1 VVSRRGKRKEGA
13 RESLVMASFKQRI
26 ISYEQ
31 LQTELNRLKLYTSLQ
46 LRIISKNTTPTAA
59 GNNNRQGSSS
69 RYVLVDEKN
78 MEVSGIMTKL
88 EIYQQ
93 LNAANQIFH
102 LFHTQKLRQQQ
113 QQ

>member
-1 VVSRRGKRKEGA
+1 
-13 RESLVMASFKQRI
+13 MAPTFHNGI

-31 LQTELNRLKLYTSLQ
+31 LQTELNRLRLYTGLQ

-59 GNNNRQGSSS
+59 GNNNRQDSSSS

-78 MEVSGIMTKL
+78 IKVSGIMTKL

-93 LNAANQIFH
+93 LSAANQIFR
-102 LFHTQKLRQQQ
+102 LFRT
-113 QQ
+113 